1 MCYATIHEPPPP
13 PGTLIDSD
21 TLSDPCQPDVMK
33 DYSQVGK
40 SMMTMADMMQTFVEM
55 AYRKFCQMSGQM
67 NVARDAQKMA
77 NHVNIIISQL
87 GESGEVGVL
96 PAEVTHYLRDN
107 NILVD
112 EQTIDQFLHDN
123 ARIGRCGQ
131 EGQFHLFIGISA
143 SAMVSINTALKST
156 ETQASDSVQC
166 SQQKLMQLM
175 KDFNTA
181 LTVTNNVQNMNVA
194 TVKSIEHSIR

>member
-1 MCYATIHEPPPP
+1 MCYATINQPPPP
-13 PGTLIDSD
+13 SETLIDSD
-21 TLSDPCQPDVMK
+21 TLPDPSHSDFMK
-33 DYSQVGK
+33 DYSQVGNT
-40 SMMTMADMMQTFVEM
+40 MVTMADMMQTFIDM

-67 NVARDAQKMA
+67 DAARDTQKMT
-77 NHVNIIISQL
+77 NQVNIIISQL

-143 SAMVSINTALKST
+143 SALVAIKTALKST
-156 ETQASDSVQC
+156 ESQASDIVRC

-181 LTVTNNVQNMNVA
+181 LTMTHNVQSMNAA

>member
-1 MCYATIHEPPPP
+1 MCYATINEPPPP
-13 PGTLIDSD
+13 SETLIDSD
-21 TLSDPCQPDVMK
+21 TQSEPSHPDIMK
-33 DYSQVGK
+33 DYSQVGIA
-40 SMMTMADMMQTFVEM
+40 MVTMADMMQTFIDM

-67 NVARDAQKMA
+67 DTARDAQKIA

-112 EQTIDQFLHDN
+112 EQTIDQFLHAN
-123 ARIGRCGQ
+123 ARIGRCRQ
-131 EGQFHLFIGISA
+131 EGQFQLFIGISA
-143 SAMVSINTALKST
+143 SALVSIKTALKST
-156 ETQASDSVQC
+156 EAQASDIVQC

-181 LTVTNNVQNMNVA
+181 LTMTHNVQSMNAA
-194 TVKSIEHSIR
+194 TVKSMEHSIR